1 MPAGMEMSEQ
11 MIDSQA
17 QQAQQSMLDN
27 QQQLTAALGWLKE
40 FLHAYLEQK
49 ESPPP
54 DLAASCPTLD
64 ALSTI
69 FDLSPF
75 EQQLLLWCAGIELD
89 SELAMLT
96 GRMRGGSPT
105 EIWPTF
111 GLALAV
117 FPDAHW
123 SALTPAAPLR
133 YWRLLELQPGA
144 GVTQSSLRIDERV
157 LHFLTGL
164 HHLDEQLM
172 GFVQLVT
179 GSWSILPSQEVLI
192 RQILTLWSTPPVDQ
206 LPAVQLSGPSH
217 DGIRA
222 VASAV
227 AASGGSSLYVLEGN
241 VLPTTPH
248 ELDIFQRLWERESFL
263 SGSIL
268 LLNLYEVDLTDTARR
283 TAIRQLCERLN
294 VPFLIGGRE
303 RLTDIPRPLVSF
315 EIKRP
320 EEAEQRLLWERTL
333 GADKAGLNGE
343 VTQLTSQFQLSA
355 SAIQNAVWEI
365 RGIDGQVEQAVQLWE
380 ACRHQARPALDDLAQ
395 RVETAVTWDDL
406 ILPTR
411 EKGILHDIATQLR
424 HRHTVYTK
432 WGLSRKTGRGL
443 GISALFAGPSGT
455 GKTLAAEVIANALR
469 LDLYKIDLSQ
479 VVSKY
484 IGETEKNLA
493 KIFDAAEAGGAILFF
508 DEADALFGKRSEV
521 KDSHDRYAN
530 IEVSYLLQRMEA
542 YRGLAILTTNMK
554 QALDGAFLRRLRFII
569 NFRFPDA
576 EAREQIWRRMFPA
589 ETPIEGLDWEKLAQ
603 LNITGGNI
611 RSIAVN
617 AAFYAAADGSPV
629 KMSHIL
635 RAAQAEYD
643 KLDRPL
649 SGTEV
654 RGWL

>member
-1 MPAGMEMSEQ
+1 
-11 MIDSQA
+11 MIDSQV
-17 QQAQQSMLDN
+17 QQAEQSMLDN

-40 FLHAYLEQK
+40 LLRAYLEQK
-49 ESPPP
+49 DPPPP
-54 DLAASCPTLD
+54 DSAGSCPTLA

-75 EQQLLLWCAGIELD
+75 EQHLLLWCAGIELD
-89 SELAMLT
+89 SELATLT
-96 GRMRGGSPT
+96 GRMRGGAPA

-164 HHLDEQLM
+164 QHLDEQLM
-172 GFVQLVT
+172 GFVQPVT
-179 GSWSILPSQEVLI
+179 GGQTILPSQDVLI
-192 RQILTLWSTPPVDQ
+192 RQILTLWSTAAIDQ
-206 LPAVQLSGPSH
+206 LPAVQLSGPDH
-217 DGIRA
+217 DGIRT

-227 AASGGSSLYVLEGN
+227 AASGGSGLYVLDGN

-248 ELDIFQRLWERESFL
+248 ELDIFQRLWEREAFL
-263 SGSIL
+263 SGAIL
-268 LLNLYEVDLTDTARR
+268 LIDIYEVDLTDAARR
-283 TAIRQLCERLN
+283 TAVRQLCERLI

-303 RLTDIPRPLVSF
+303 RLTDMPRPLVSF

-320 EEAEQRLLWERTL
+320 EEGEQRLLWERTL
-333 GADKAGLNGE
+333 GAAKAGLNGE

-365 RGIDGQVEQAVQLWE
+365 RGIEEQIDQAAQLWE

-406 ILPTR
+406 ILPKR
-411 EKGILHDIATQLR
+411 EKAILHDIATQLR
-424 HRHTVYTK
+424 HRHTVYTR
-432 WGLSRKTGRGL
+432 WGFSRKTGRGL

-589 ETPIEGLDWEKLAQ
+589 ETPIDNLDWEKLAQ
-603 LNITGGNI
+603 LNVTGGNI

-617 AAFYAAADGSPV
+617 AAFYAAAGETPV
-629 KMSHIL
+629 QMGHIL
-635 RAAQAEYD
+635 RAARAEYD